1 MSGDARPRAANLV
14 LLFLVVVGGVALAA
28 GGFVSQAPNRLVSG
42 VPLPLWRA
50 VSGTITASVGGLGAF
65 LLAAAFLP
73 RSRAVAAAVIAAAGA
88 MLLLLL
94 DGAGGAAASLAATAP
109 RAARTSLGAAFWIA
123 SLCAALAVL
132 DALQRLSAGQLARL
146 AAAAAIAGLVAA
158 LAATGRLDALSIARE
173 YAVRRDAFLG
183 ELLRH
188 CELVLGALLP
198 ALAIGMPLGALAAR
212 RRTAA
217 GPIFATLNVIQ
228 TVPSIALFGL
238 LLAPL
243 AALGLGGVGP
253 VPALIALTL
262 YSLLPV
268 ARNTEAGILGVDPAV
283 TEAASGM
290 GMTPAQIFWRVE
302 LPLGLPVFL
311 AGVRIVT
318 VQAIGLVTIAA
329 LIGAGGLGTFVF
341 QGIGQY
347 AVDLVLLGALPT
359 ILLALAADFGM
370 AMLIASLERSAQ

>member
-1 MSGDARPRAANLV
+1 MTDAADRRAPNLV
-14 LLFLVVVGGVALAA
+14 LLFLVLAGA
-28 GGFVSQAPNRLVSG
+28 TAIAASGFVSQAPNRLVSG
-42 VPLPLWRA
+42 APLPLWRA
-50 VSGTITASVGGLGAF
+50 ASAPVCASIGMLGAF
-65 LLAAAFLP
+65 LVAAAFRP
-73 RSRAVAAAVIAAAGA
+73 RSRAIAAAVIGAAGA
-88 MLLLLL
+88 LLLLLL
-94 DGAGGAAASLAATAP
+94 DGAGAAAASLAATSP
-109 RAARTSLGAAFWIA
+109 RAARTSLGPAFWIA
-123 SLCAALAVL
+123 SLCAAFAVL
-132 DALQRLSAGQLARL
+132 DALQRLSAGRRTRL
-146 AAAAAIAGLVAA
+146 AAAATIAVLVAV
-158 LAATGRLDALSIARE
+158 LAASGRLDALSIARE
-173 YAVRRDAFLG
+173 YAIRRGAFVG

-188 CELVLGALLP
+188 CELVLGALVP
-198 ALAIGMPLGALAAR
+198 ALAIGTPLGALAAR
-212 RRTAA
+212 RRAAA
-217 GPIFATLNVIQ
+217 GPSFAVLNAIQ

-238 LLAPL
+238 LIAPL

-268 ARNTEAGILGVDPAV
+268 ARNTQAGLLGIDPAV
-283 TEAASGM
+283 TEAAAGM

-318 VQAIGLVTIAA
+318 VQAIGLATVAA

-347 AVDLVLLGALPT
+347 AVDLVLLGAVPT

-370 AMLIASLERSAQ
+370 AMAVASLRRSAQ